1 MTAMIVGT
9 ALAIVALLFV
19 LYPLFS
25 EPLGLA
31 PRAASPMRSS
41 AGITTAVDA
50 LREIEFDHVTGK
62 LSDVD
67 YTELKSSYTQSAIAA
82 MRGDGSGEGA
92 GAAGDQAVTVVCE
105 RCGPRPEHDA
115 VFCSECGHTLA
126 A

>member
-1 MTAMIVGT
+1 MIVGT
-9 ALAIVALLFV
+9 ALAILALLFV

-31 PRAASPMRSS
+31 PAASLSRSR

-67 YTELKSSYTQSAIAA
+67 YAELKSSYTQSAIAA
-82 MRGDGSGEGA
+82 MRDGGGDD
-92 GAAGDQAVTVVCE
+92 AAANSAPMVVCGH
-105 RCGPRPEHDA
+105 CGPRPEPDA
-115 VFCSECGHTLA
+115 VYCSECGHALA